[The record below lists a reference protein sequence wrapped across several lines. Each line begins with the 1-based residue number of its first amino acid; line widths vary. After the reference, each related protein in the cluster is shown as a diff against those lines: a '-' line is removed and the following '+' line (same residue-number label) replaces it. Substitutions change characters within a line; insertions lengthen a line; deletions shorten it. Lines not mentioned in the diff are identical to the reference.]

1 MTIVSVVGARPQF
14 VKAAALSRAIRREHT
29 EILIHTGQHY
39 DPSMSQVFFEQLEIP
54 HPDVNLEVGSA
65 AHAVQTAEIMVRI
78 EPWLLTHAPDWV
90 VVYGDTNSTLAAALV
105 AVKLGLRIVHVEAG
119 VRSFDRRM
127 PEEVN
132 RVLVDRLASLL
143 LCPSAS
149 AVDNLSREGIR
160 DGVHMV
166 GDVMADVIARLG
178 TSGHDN
184 GLLERLGVRQ
194 GQYVVATVHRPENT
208 DDAARLSAIL
218 SALEQVGEPTIFR
231 VHPRTRSRLAQVDG
245 ALDRLAR
252 AQVTVMDPVGYF
264 DMLRLVRDARLLLT
278 DSGGLQK
285 EAYWLGVPCITLR
298 DQTEWTETV
307 EAGWNVIVG
316 ADPSRILA
324 AVRGFVPPAARPPL
338 YGDGHAAE
346 RAVSLLSQPA

>member
-1 MTIVSVVGARPQF
+1 MVGARPQF

-39 DPSMSQVFFEQLEIP
+39 DASMSQVFFDELRIP

-65 AHAVQTAEIMVRI
+65 SHAVQTAEIMVRI
-78 EPWLLTHAPDWV
+78 EPLLLTHAPDWV
-90 VVYGDTNSTLAAALV
+90 VVYGDTNSTLAAALA
-105 AVKLGLRIVHVEAG
+105 AVKLGLRIAHVEAG
-119 VRSFDRRM
+119 VRSFDRCM

-149 AVDNLSREGIR
+149 AVHNLLREGIR

-166 GDVMADVIARLG
+166 GDVMADVIAELG
-178 TSGHDN
+178 ASAHDN
-184 GLLERLGVRQ
+184 GLLDRLGVRQ

-208 DDAARLSAIL
+208 DDAARLSAII
-218 SALEQVGEPTIFR
+218 SVLEQVGEPTIFP
-231 VHPRTRSRLAQVDG
+231 VHPRTRARLALVDG
-245 ALDRLAR
+245 ALDRLAG
-252 AQVTVMDPVGYF
+252 AQVAVMDPVGYF